1 MNEGII
7 YVPLKSS
14 NPMTANNNR
23 IKAIKIVTFIR
34 ETKALKMVSMT
45 ILSSF
50 VATSSLIGLSTR
62 NSRMVLTLNISCPDR
77 MTMEEMTPVENRNN
91 IVSR

>member
-1 MNEGII
+1 
-7 YVPLKSS
+7 
-14 NPMTANNNR
+14 MTANNNR

-34 ETKALKMVSMT
+34 ETKALKMVSIT

-62 NSRMVLTLNISCPDR
+62 NSRMVLTLNIFCPDR
-77 MTMEEMTPVENRNN
+77 MTVEEMTPVENANN
-91 IVSR
+91 IVSK